1 MTDMR
6 GRDPSATPER
16 VPAGPGAATRGRAS
30 GSGRGRRLAAMLA
43 IITIISACGG
53 SSHSATSA
61 DGLSDPGVA
70 RYRLPLRYNS
80 VDPGQAFRCYGHCQ
94 EQTSP
99 QGYLQ
104 CLSECPGF
112 EVTQGV
118 RCADD
123 EVPPLAACFTVRQVA
138 AGTEPSPGWVVLA
151 VIANVALIVTLASV
165 CASSSSQCGYG
176 YQSPPGPLQ
185 PY

>member
-1 MTDMR
+1 MR
-6 GRDPSATPER
+6 GDESSGG
-16 VPAGPGAATRGRAS
+16 PASRAASPVRAKAATGARARRFVAVLAIAAS
-30 GSGRGRRLAAMLA
+30 G
-43 IITIISACGG
+43 CGG
-53 SSHSATSA
+53 GSRAAGSA
-61 DGLSDPGVA
+61 DDLSDAGVA

-80 VDPGQAFRCYGHCQ
+80 VDAGQAFRCYGHCQ
-94 EQTSP
+94 PETSP

-104 CLSECPGF
+104 CLGECPGF

-123 EVPPLAACFTVRQVA
+123 EVPPIAACFTVRQIA
-138 AGTEPSPGWVVLA
+138 ASSEPDPGWVVLA
-151 VIANVALIVTLASV
+151 VLANVALIVTLASV

-176 YQSPPGPLQ
+176 YSTPGQLL

>member
-1 MTDMR
+1 MR
-6 GRDPSATPER
+6 GETSSGAPEQ
-16 VPAGPGAATRGRAS
+16 AATRARGASTSARA
-30 GSGRGRRLAAMLA
+30 RRLVAVLA
-43 IITIISACGG
+43 IITSACGG
-53 SSHSATSA
+53 TSRGAGSA

-94 EQTSP
+94 PETSP
-99 QGYLQ
+99 QRYMQ
-104 CLSECPGF
+104 CLGECPGF

-123 EVPPLAACFTVRQVA
+123 EVPPLAACFTVRQIA
-138 AGTEPSPGWVVLA
+138 ASSEPDPGWVVLA

-165 CASSSSQCGYG
+165 CASSASQCGYG
-176 YQSPPGPLQ
+176 YSAPGQLL